1 MEQQK
6 IFNFN
11 FKSNYS
17 YEDFFVSHSNTIA
30 YNQILN
36 KKNSLKFIILKG
48 PSKSG
53 KTHLG
58 LLWQKNNDAL
68 IYNNQNYKSIL
79 NQIFIDHYNIVLY
92 LIHILFFW

>member
-1 MEQQK
+1 MTNQK

-11 FKSNYS
+11 LKEDYS
-17 YEDFFVSHSNTIA
+17 SENFFVSHSNTEA
-30 YNQILN
+30 YNQILD

-58 LLWQKNNDAL
+58 LLWQK
-68 IYNNQNYKSIL
+68 K
-79 NQIFIDHYNIVLY
+79 
-92 LIHILFFW
+92 